1 MFSKTLAGEFTLIN
15 CRRSIVADDSDGGS
29 SSSSSSCDV
38 EAGRGRRSG
47 SSPADNDAVS
57 HRKSRMIPNLMGN
70 RISAVSPSPE
80 HSPNEE
86 EEHQDQTDN
95 ISSKDATVS
104 RKHLPPIVC

>member
-38 EAGRGRRSG
+38 EAGRGRSG

-95 ISSKDATVS
+95 ISSKGATGS